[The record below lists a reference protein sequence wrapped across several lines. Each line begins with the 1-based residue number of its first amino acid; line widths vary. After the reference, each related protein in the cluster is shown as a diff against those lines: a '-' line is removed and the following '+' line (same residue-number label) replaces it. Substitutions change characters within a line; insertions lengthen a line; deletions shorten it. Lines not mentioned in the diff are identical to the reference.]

1 MVKTN
6 RSELDDLQKTKF
18 KIVDVFFIIM
28 RPRKTQSQNLQ
39 YNLEQLGKISN
50 FCFWSDDTPLHYI
63 YVLLLT
69 EKLNIKCYV
78 LYKTKEL
85 LTTSTMYIQLLLFL
99 FLLSASYLLLS
110 LLPL

>member
-50 FCFWSDDTPLHYI
+50 FCF
-63 YVLLLT
+63 
-69 EKLNIKCYV
+69 
-78 LYKTKEL
+78 
-85 LTTSTMYIQLLLFL
+85 
-99 FLLSASYLLLS
+99 
-110 LLPL
+110 